1 MRIVTDKK
9 ETQTDRHNFSQS
21 DIFYKRQVFIAVEA
35 RLIRQAPI

>member
-9 ETQTDRHNFSQS
+9 ETQTDRHNFRQS
-21 DIFYKRQVFIAVEA
+21 EIFYKRQVFFAVGA

>member
-9 ETQTDRHNFSQS
+9 ETHKDRHNRQS
-21 DIFYKRQVFIAVEA
+21 EIFFLKQVFFAKEA